1 MQRTLHLLVL
11 FILLVLCEA
20 AELKCVQLLCD
31 LLCPATVDELPELQ
45 GGSVRRMEQL
55 KQELGSRSYRRST
68 EVLFNSTL
76 PEESQVKKSRNW
88 ISYSKRK
95 NKIK

>member
-31 LLCPATVDELPELQ
+31 LLCPATVDELSELQ
-45 GGSVRRMEQL
+45 GGSARRMD
-55 KQELGSRSYRRST
+55 SY
-68 EVLFNSTL
+68 
-76 PEESQVKKSRNW
+76 SRNLAPGA
-88 ISYSKRK
+88 KAEALK
-95 NKIK
+95 